1 MPSTTTPPFTEHFF
15 KSKDGLELYF
25 RRFGPAAAERRTV
38 LCLPG
43 LTRNSRDFEALA
55 AYLAPRAQVL
65 TPDLRGRGRS
75 EYDPKWENYHPG
87 TYVEDAIR
95 LLDELKVARCVVIGT
110 SLGGLMAMIMG
121 AMQPQRLQ
129 GLVINDIGPELDPS
143 GVERIR
149 GYAGKLPVVNSW
161 REAAAQARQVN
172 GSALPDMSDEYWL
185 AFAQRTYRADEGVF
199 RPDVDPNIARAFG
212 SPDSSAPDLWPMFQM
227 LAPMPMLTIRG
238 ALSDLFSA
246 RTLERM
252 RALKPDMRTLVVDN
266 RGHAPTLDEPECRR
280 AIDEFLA
287 ELN

>member
-1 MPSTTTPPFTEHFF
+1 MPSTTAPPFSEHFY
-15 KSKDGLELYF
+15 KAKDGLELYY
-25 RRFGPAAAERRTV
+25 RRFGPTSAERCTV

-43 LTRNSRDFEALA
+43 LTRNSRDFEGLA

-87 TYVEDAIR
+87 TYVEDVLR

-121 AMQPQRLQ
+121 AMVPQRLM
-129 GLVINDIGPELDPS
+129 GLVMNDIGPELDPR

-161 REAAAQARQVN
+161 REAAAQARQIN

-212 SPDSSAPDLWPMFQM
+212 NPDSSAPDLWPMFQM
-227 LAPMPMLTIRG
+227 LAAMPMLTIRG

-246 RTLERM
+246 PTLERM
-252 RALKPDMRTLVVDN
+252 RALKPDMRALVVAN

-287 ELN
+287 GLS